1 MHFKHAILLG
11 FVLRGF
17 PVHSWVQGGDS
28 VKSSTL
34 VKLIE
39 WHSAG
44 RRVCRRL
51 RALAMPDF
59 WRREAGLTAT
69 AWSPCWGGIC
79 CVCSLLP
86 APPLLSW
93 QAVVQG
99 RQTASLSQDRCVLAA
114 LSAPSLGSPP
124 PSPLT
129 HPSRALSVECPVP
142 AGIASLLS
150 SLRLLVA
157 AFALTKK
164 GLRSGFHN
172 CCGGICHLSYVWCV
186 SGLEMPPAPCVFS
199 QLKH

>member
-1 MHFKHAILLG
+1 MCAA
-11 FVLRGF
+11 
-17 PVHSWVQGGDS
+17 S
-28 VKSSTL
+28 
-34 VKLIE
+34 
-39 WHSAG
+39 
-44 RRVCRRL
+44 
-51 RALAMPDF
+51 
-59 WRREAGLTAT
+59 
-69 AWSPCWGGIC
+69 
-79 CVCSLLP
+79 
-86 APPLLSW
+86 PLLSW

-164 GLRSGFHN
+164 GLRCGFHN
-172 CCGGICHLSYVWCV
+172 CCGGICHLSYVWCA
-186 SGLEMPPAPCVFS
+186 SGLEMPPAPLRVLPVKALTRSAWDRSSPHYAHSRGRLRWATERSGTVDRSCS
-199 QLKH
+199 LESMSLYSTHWM